1 MRVGLLEDDTSIQEM
16 LMLIL
21 QDEGY
26 SVTVY
31 SNAQECLDAL
41 GITAANARPQPVDL
55 MIIDW
60 RLSGTLSGTE
70 VIQQIHSDP
79 RYSSLPI
86 ILTTAAT
93 INDIEDLQHLH
104 VALLEKPFSVD
115 EMLALI
121 NDLMQPSPS
130 S

>member
-1 MRVGLLEDDTSIQEM
+1 MRVGLLEDDASIQEM

-26 SVTVY
+26 TVTVY
-31 SNAQECLDAL
+31 SDAQECLDTL
-41 GITAANARPQPVDL
+41 GITAQDATPRPVDL

-60 RLSGTLSGTE
+60 RLNGVLSGTE
-70 VIQQIHSDP
+70 VIQQIRGNP
-79 RYSSLPI
+79 RFSSLPI

-93 INDIEDLQHLH
+93 FNDTEALKHLH

-115 EMLALI
+115 EIIGLI
-121 NDLMQPSPS
+121 KDLGQSSPS